1 MADNENVEKTEA
13 KAGGSKKKLIFLVLG
28 AVIVIG
34 GAVGALFALGIIG
47 GNKGEKEAPV
57 EEVEKPGPKVEFETF
72 KVNVESKY
80 LIAQFSIE
88 VADEEV
94 VKKVEENKDKI
105 IDKINILLSSKSEAQ
120 LKTLKGKEKL
130 KQEILR
136 RLNEVLGPNA
146 VKNIY
151 FKQFLIS

>member
-1 MADNENVEKTEA
+1 MADNENVEKTEG
-13 KAGGSKKKLIFLVLG
+13 KAGGGKKKLIFLLLG

-34 GAVGALFALGIIG
+34 GAVGALFAFGVIG
-47 GNKGEKEAPV
+47 DKGEKEAPV
-57 EEVEKPGPKVEFETF
+57 EEIEKPGPKVEFEVF
-72 KVNVESKY
+72 KVNIEDKY

-88 VADEEV
+88 VADEKV
-94 VKKVEENKDKI
+94 AKNVEEHRDKI
-105 IDKINILLSSKSEAQ
+105 IDKINILLSSKSETQ
-120 LKTLKGKEKL
+120 LKSLKGKEKL

-136 RLNEVLGPNA
+136 RLNEILGPSA